1 LGSHLLED
9 FLAGAK
15 LDDQVG
21 NRFGI
26 LVGRRRGE
34 FVGFVVGFEK
44 AVFPVEGAFGGVF
57 VAEHEVVH
65 FALFGGPHVG
75 RVAGG
80 GGDEL
85 VVLAL
90 GAEAVPLGL
99 GSAENEIGF
108 ERCFE
113 GLVGVLPA
121 REEDEPAL
129 FGFHG
134 EDEGSGA
141 SAVFAGVL
149 GGGGATLS

>member
-9 FLAGAK
+9 LLTGAT

-21 NRFGI
+21 NGFGI
-26 LVGRRRGE
+26 LGRRRWGE
-34 FVGFVVGFEK
+34 FVGFVMGFEK

-65 FALFGGPHVG
+65 FALGGGPHVR

-80 GGDEL
+80 GGDEF

-90 GAEAVPLGL
+90 DAEAVPLGL
-99 GSAENEIGF
+99 GGAENEIGF

-121 REEDEPAL
+121 RQEDEPAL
-129 FGFHG
+129 FGFHR

-149 GGGGATLS
+149 CGGGATLG